1 MLRLVGDPTLVA
13 SHNLMHGV
21 QLNALLPHYVE
32 LRNRRG
38 LDVLCVQEDLPT
50 DRGRLSERIA
60 EALGPSYAVARDDH
74 PGLALV
80 YDSEKVSCTAHS
92 LVPLPRL
99 QSLSWFE
106 RMYIAGGKTRPKF
119 ALLAEL
125 KPKSTGASFGV
136 VSFHL
141 DTAGCNGHRL
151 RQVETIARALCERG
165 WQRRFVACGDTN
177 AFSVRR
183 QIATLRRVLSPF
195 SAYGAED
202 PEVVPTHWFGR
213 QHEPK
218 LTHRACVALGRL
230 GLDLPRRYDVVCT
243 NLRALARGQLETPG
257 SDHDLLWAEL
267 HS

>member
-1 MLRLVGDPTLVA
+1 MIRRVGKPTLVA

-21 QLNALLPHYVE
+21 KLNALLPHYVE
-32 LRNRRG
+32 L
-38 LDVLCVQEDLPT
+38 
-50 DRGRLSERIA
+50 ERIA
-60 EALGPSYAVARDDH
+60 ESLGSRYQVARDDH
-74 PGLALV
+74 PGLAVV
-80 YDSEKVSCTAHS
+80 YDSTRVSCTGHS

-99 QSLSWFE
+99 ESLSWFE
-106 RMYIAGGKTRPKF
+106 KMYIAGGKSRPKF

-125 KPKSTGASFGV
+125 RPKHEGSSFAV

-141 DTAGCNGHRL
+141 DTAGYNGHRL
-151 RQVETIARALCERG
+151 RQVESIAKALCERG

-202 PEVVPTHWFGR
+202 PEVHPTHWFGR

-218 LTHRACVALGRL
+218 LTHRACVALGRI

-243 NLRALARGQLETPG
+243 NLLALARGQLRTPG
-257 SDHDLLWAEL
+257 SDHDLLWARL
-267 HS
+267 SS

>member
-1 MLRLVGDPTLVA
+1 MGDPTLVA

-21 QLNALLPHYVE
+21 KLDALIPQYVA
-32 LRNRRG
+32 LRDRHG
-38 LDVLCVQEDLPT
+38 LDVLCVQEDLAT
-50 DRGRLSERIA
+50 ERGRLSERIA
-60 EALGPSYAVARDDH
+60 ESLGSQYCVARDDH

-80 YDSEKVSCTAHS
+80 YDSARVSCTAHS

-99 QSLSWFE
+99 ESLSWFE
-106 RMYIAGGKTRPKF
+106 KMYIVGGRCRPKF

-125 KPKSTGASFGV
+125 KPKNAGSNFAV

-151 RQVETIARALCERG
+151 RQVESIARALCERG

-177 AFSVRR
+177 AFSLRR

-202 PEVVPTHWFGR
+202 PEVHPTHWFGR

-243 NLRALARGQLETPG
+243 NLRALARGQLLTPG
-257 SDHDLLWAEL
+257 SDHDLLWARL
-267 HS
+267 SS